1 MFTWLDLVVLGV
13 MLLSALL
20 AMTRG
25 LTREVLSILA
35 WGSAAGA
42 ALVAILKFRDVARAN
57 ISPNWL
63 ADATLALGTFFVVL
77 VIVSYITVRISD
89 AILDSRIGALDRTLG
104 FVFGL
109 GRGLLLIVIA
119 FMFFQWLVP
128 ENLQPHWVAGARFKP
143 VLQNTGNALV
153 ALLPEDPEKAISN
166 LKRKGEPE
174 PNEAPDAAPEPS
186 TDKPGYRRSERQD
199 MDRIIESARGPRR

>member
-35 WGSAAGA
+35 WGSAAAA
-42 ALVAILKFRDVARAN
+42 ALVAILKFREVARAH

-89 AILDSRIGALDRTLG
+89 LILDSRIGALDRTLG

-109 GRGLLLIVIA
+109 GRGLLLVVIA
-119 FMFFQWLVP
+119 FMFFMWLVP
-128 ENLQPHWVAGARFKP
+128 DAQQPRWIKDARFRP
-143 VLQNTGNALV
+143 LLQNSGEALI
-153 ALLPEDPEKAISN
+153 ALLP
-166 LKRKGEPE
+166 
-174 PNEAPDAAPEPS
+174 
-186 TDKPGYRRSERQD
+186 
-199 MDRIIESARGPRR
+199 